1 MRHLGSPLDVVKHEV
16 VSTVLAGDGD
26 ALHAHLSGAAIQI
39 AAADYIFYLYG
50 SAWEWRIPTAA
61 INGWLTA
68 TVVQVVSVVLVTTR
82 YLFPKDGFRG

>member
-39 AAADYIFYLYG
+39 AAADYIFYLYRDRLAPAG
-50 SAWEWRIPTAA
+50 RAQKFPPAISFNPSMSSAWP
-61 INGWLTA
+61 A
-68 TVVQVVSVVLVTTR
+68 TIR
-82 YLFPKDGFRG
+82 FKRGFSRT